1 MKHKYPKID
10 DSINWFSY
18 GSEKKPSQVSS
29 TWRGAKENII

>member
-1 MKHKYPKID
+1 MKRQYPKID

-18 GSEKKPSQVSS
+18 GSEKNPSQVSS